1 MNQYV
6 IETPSSHPFIQL
18 DTYGALSNWQAKAGH
33 TSVKKADISV
43 LVVL

>member
-1 MNQYV
+1 MNV
-6 IETPSSHPFIQL
+6 IKTFIPSIHL
-18 DTYGALSNWQAKAGH
+18 VDTYGTLSNWQAKAGH